1 MDKLKTIFNLSNEGE
16 IYIIDW
22 SNQKK

>member
-1 MDKLKTIFNLSNEGE
+1 MDKLKTIFNLSIEGE